1 MVGDVGKFG
10 GPRNTDDHRWEVSQR
25 KSAQL
30 RRWFEARHR
39 NGKTDT
45 ISAGNITFDQSRRVD
60 FDSAKPFHSEPL
72 KAALKI
78 WMHRISPWK
87 SDKLLLD
94 LVAFPQLFSVRQLGF
109 FVDQENQRQFE
120 QWLHLNCSAR
130 FFVD

>member
-1 MVGDVGKFG
+1 VGDVGKFG

-25 KSAQL
+25 KSAQS

-45 ISAGNITFDQSRRVD
+45 VSAGNITFDQSRRVD

-78 WMHRISPWK
+78 CMNGIGPGKTDQR
-87 SDKLLLD
+87 LFD
-94 LVAFPQLFSVRQLGF
+94 LIAFPQLFSARQLGF
-109 FVDQENQRQFE
+109 LLDRIESTGARAAAAPEFQRVIFI
-120 QWLHLNCSAR
+120 
-130 FFVD
+130 D